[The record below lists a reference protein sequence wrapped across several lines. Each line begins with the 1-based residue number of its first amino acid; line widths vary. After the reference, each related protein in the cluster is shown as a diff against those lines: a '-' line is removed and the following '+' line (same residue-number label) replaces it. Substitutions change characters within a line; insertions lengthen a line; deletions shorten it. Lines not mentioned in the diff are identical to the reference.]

1 MGRHKESTGY
11 WTQPY
16 ISLRQASTRT
26 AAFDLAAVAAL
37 LPTFYPSFTVHIKVT
52 FRLCSEKN
60 PWILIL
66 KTNPTPLSAAGTGA
80 LEKTMRDYHCGIIC
94 TSDFWQHGQVILIW
108 ALTTPKIILKNSF
121 WNVWEHPSD
130 FSIDFENFLWVL
142 WALGEHSTLMI
153 LFHNGLDALYMYHLF
168 INCGVGVGPSQTLEW
183 CILSLQGSRYIQL
196 ARYVPLAT
204 I

>member
-1 MGRHKESTGY
+1 MGRHKESAGY

-94 TSDFWQHGQVILIW
+94 TSDSMGRLSLWGHSPSPPYRYPGRMWLQIPSAPLQNYFQKFYLRC
-108 ALTTPKIILKNSF
+108 LSTSF
-121 WNVWEHPSD
+121 WFVKWFCDIFYEM
-130 FSIDFENFLWVL
+130 FE
-142 WALGEHSTLMI
+142 LGGI
-153 LFHNGLDALYMYHLF
+153 F
-168 INCGVGVGPSQTLEW
+168 IFDDLVS
-183 CILSLQGSRYIQL
+183 
-196 ARYVPLAT
+196 
-204 I
+204 